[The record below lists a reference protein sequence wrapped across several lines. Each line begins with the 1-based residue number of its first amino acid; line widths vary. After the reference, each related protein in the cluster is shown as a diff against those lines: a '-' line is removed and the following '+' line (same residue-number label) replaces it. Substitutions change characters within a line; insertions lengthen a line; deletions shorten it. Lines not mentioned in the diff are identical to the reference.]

1 MIDLVKSE
9 IRPCPLELSSYLE
22 ASYTCVPGNLKIVK
36 FNGDLHSFAEN
47 ECSGKPS
54 CQFHVTELVRRNIK
68 PCPLELSSYL
78 EASQICVP
86 SNVLRL
92 KFCEF
97 AKFCRYEMFRKAEM
111 LFPRDRVGTK

>member
-22 ASYTCVPGNLKIVK
+22 ASHTCVSGNLKIIK
-36 FNGDLHSFAEN
+36 FNGDLYSFADK

-86 SNVLRL
+86 SKVQRL
-92 KFCEF
+92 K
-97 AKFCRYEMFRKAEM
+97 A
-111 LFPRDRVGTK
+111 L